1 MKIAHKLHFLNHLT
15 SSILN
20 SRQQISPLKNKS
32 KKAEPK
38 KDLKKK
44 TKLLNKALIH
54 LILAKS

>member
-32 KKAEPK
+32 KEAEPK
-38 KDLKKK
+38 KDFKEKNK
-44 TKLLNKALIH
+44 TIK
-54 LILAKS
+54 